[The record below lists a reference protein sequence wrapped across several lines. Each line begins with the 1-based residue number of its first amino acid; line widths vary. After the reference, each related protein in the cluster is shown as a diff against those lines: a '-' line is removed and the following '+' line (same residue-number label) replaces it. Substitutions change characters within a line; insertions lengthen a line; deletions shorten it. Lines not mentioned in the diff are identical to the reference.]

1 MIYLEIVVC
10 LSFAAFFAGLETG
23 LLSADQF
30 DLYTKKDK
38 QHINTLAA
46 DFLLLKPERLLG
58 TTLIGTNLAVVTAAV
73 LLSSHLRRI
82 GLLQLNWLGTLLLS
96 IIFLIFSEIIP
107 KSFFRKYANTVSIKF
122 APLVVFFYFL
132 FFPFLKILN
141 FIVKIFLTIIGKYKK
156 NDRVF
161 SSKEDLRILVK
172 LASREAGV
180 SLFEQG
186 MIDDIF
192 DFREKMARE
201 VMIPLHALPVVEYSS
216 SFEDI
221 YKTFLN
227 THMRYIAVSKKR
239 TDNIIGYVDVEDI
252 IYEGAK
258 DIKKVMKKSFYY
270 PETKRVAL
278 LFQDMIQQ
286 KKKVVFLS
294 DEYGGTSGMITITE
308 IASEIIGYFPGE
320 VKEEFED
327 IRRIG
332 RRHYIV
338 SGTVGI
344 DELYHKT
351 DIKLQEGAY
360 DTVGGFLSDKLGKI
374 PEKGVTAEIEGL
386 FFRVLDRD
394 DRHVKSVEILKR
406 VK

>member
-1 MIYLEIVVC
+1 ME
-10 LSFAAFFAGLETG
+10 
-23 LLSADQF
+23 
-30 DLYTKKDK
+30 
-38 QHINTLAA
+38 N
-46 DFLLLKPERLLG
+46 
-58 TTLIGTNLAVVTAAV
+58 
-73 LLSSHLRRI
+73 
-82 GLLQLNWLGTLLLS
+82 
-96 IIFLIFSEIIP
+96 
-107 KSFFRKYANTVSIKF
+107 
-122 APLVVFFYFL
+122 FL